1 MANEAIAKVGKDCK
15 LYYAA
20 DIDASP
26 TYVLITQAINVS
38 LPTISKTMVEV
49 MSRETNWK
57 SKESGLKEISLSFG
71 YLYRNGSDSVFD
83 ALRDSFLADTK
94 LYFAV
99 MDGPI
104 ATVGSE
110 GFRFPGVV
118 SGMSMT
124 EELEGVRT
132 FEFTVDL
139 VRVLNSGTLIEPD
152 WLTVAA
158 P

>member
-1 MANEAIAKVGKDCK
+1 MANEAIAQVGKDCK

-26 TYVLITQAINVS
+26 TWVLISQAINVS

-49 MSRETNWK
+49 MSRESTWK

-71 YLYRNGSDSVFD
+71 YLYKNGSDSVFD
-83 ALRDSFLADTK
+83 ALKDSFVADTK

-99 MDGPI
+99 MGGPI
-104 ATVGSE
+104 ATAGSE
-110 GFRFPGVV
+110 GFRFPGIV
-118 SGMSMT
+118 SSMNET
-124 EELEGVRT
+124 QELEGVRT

-139 VRVLNSGTLIEPD
+139 TRVLIGSALVEPD
-152 WLTVAA
+152 WLVVSA
-158 P
+158 

>member
-26 TYVLITQAINVS
+26 TYVLIAQAINVG
-38 LPTISKTMVEV
+38 LPTITKAMVEV
-49 MSRETNWK
+49 MSRESTWK
-57 SKESGLKEISLSFG
+57 SKESGLKEISLTFG
-71 YLYRNGSDSVFD
+71 YLYKNGSDTVFD
-83 ALRDSFLADTK
+83 ALRDSFLNDTK

-139 VRVLNSGTLIEPD
+139 VRALNGSTLVEPD
-152 WLTVAA
+152 WLTVSV
-158 P
+158 

>member
-20 DIDASP
+20 DIDSSP
-26 TYVLITQAINVS
+26 TYVLIAQAINVG
-38 LPTISKTMVEV
+38 LPTINKTMVEV
-49 MSRETNWK
+49 MSRETTWK
-57 SKESGLKEISLSFG
+57 SKESGLKEISLTFG
-71 YLYRNGSDSVFD
+71 YLYRGGTDSVFD

-99 MDGPI
+99 MDGLI

-124 EELEGVRT
+124 EELEGLRT

-139 VRVLNSGTLIEPD
+139 VRYLNGSALVEPE
-152 WLTVAA
+152 WLTVSS
-158 P
+158 

>member
-20 DIDASP
+20 DIDSSP
-26 TYVLITQAINVS
+26 TYVLIAQAINVG
-38 LPTISKTMVEV
+38 LPTINKTMVEV
-49 MSRETNWK
+49 MSRETTWK
-57 SKESGLKEISLSFG
+57 SKESGLKEISLTFG
-71 YLYRNGSDSVFD
+71 YLYRGGTDSVFD

-99 MDGPI
+99 MDGLI

-139 VRVLNSGTLIEPD
+139 VRYLNGSALVEPE